1 MPADGSILA
10 TYSSYVLPIYLL
22 TMLSK
27 VKPSSLSLF
36 PVTTEKIAF
45 RFVTAS
51 LAVYINEIKIKYETK
66 NMSNTLKLNSLLY
79 LTLF

>member
-36 PVTTEKIAF
+36 PVTMEKIAF

-66 NMSNTLKLNSLLY
+66 NTSNTLKLNSLLY